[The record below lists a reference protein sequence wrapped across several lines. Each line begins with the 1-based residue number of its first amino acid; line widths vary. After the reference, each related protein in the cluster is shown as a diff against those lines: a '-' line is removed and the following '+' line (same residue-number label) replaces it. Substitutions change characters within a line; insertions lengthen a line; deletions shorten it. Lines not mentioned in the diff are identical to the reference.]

1 MKVDYLSIYFKTSI
15 ISSRTKHESF
25 DSFGSHAQSLN
36 LWQIP
41 LSFFFNEP
49 ILSSMVGHIPKF
61 KYRNGLLIQDQNI
74 RRTLLT
80 KQKYVIISKVVS
92 FFLQIQEI
100 LLTLYIT

>member
-1 MKVDYLSIYFKTSI
+1 
-15 ISSRTKHESF
+15 
-25 DSFGSHAQSLN
+25 
-36 LWQIP
+36 
-41 LSFFFNEP
+41 
-49 ILSSMVGHIPKF
+49 MVGHIPKF